1 MTRVSCL
8 IGQAFTPRTILR
20 CALSALVALMPLIGA
35 AQGSSIRMAEQP
47 FQGKLPFSPAPVQ
60 TSTPAASVTSTAT
73 ATQSQGPVAELA
85 PTYELR
91 ESDKSIRNTFARWAR
106 DAGTSVV
113 WQLPDDIPLDAVGP
127 VLPGRSGLTSTDLAV
142 SRFPHL
148 VEAMA
153 TVARAFASGR
163 TPIVIREFDNVLLVM
178 GRVEERK

>member
-73 ATQSQGPVAELA
+73 AMQSQGPVADLA
-85 PTYELR
+85 PMYELR

-113 WQLPDDIPLDAVGP
+113 WQLPDDIPLDAVGQVP
-127 VLPGRSGLTSTDLAV
+127 PGRSGLAPSALAP
-142 SRFPHL
+142 SSHPKL
-148 VEAMA
+148 VEAMV
-153 TVARAFASGR
+153 TVAKAFANSKA
-163 TPIVIREFDNVLLVM
+163 PFVIREFDNAILVM
-178 GRVEERK
+178 PRSEERK